1 MAEFNIEIVDQVLAA
16 CQTNAGEVSDA
27 LSRAMDRRIA
37 LEVGEGVAAS
47 IDTLPPECQGPGLLI
62 LLKVEESGALLV
74 LSESSGLLPIWYD
87 NPDPTGESKLSTLG
101 QELGM
106 TLLPDELIAL
116 EFETAAVEDLAVA
129 IAQLGLGPKPGLISL
144 ELSSDEK
151 VTTAPLLWPIANPAA
166 IHADPIPEASP
177 TANKTT
183 ESSSQTSPGS
193 NPPPSSRI
201 SDFNELPAYSRSL
214 LRISVPVKVTLASK
228 RMKVSDIVELGVGA
242 IIEFDKSCD
251 DALNVEVGDQTVAA
265 GEAVKVGDK
274 FGLRL
279 TEVVMPEERY
289 ISLKGCRRVR

>member
-1 MAEFNIEIVDQVLAA
+1 MAEFNIEIVDQVLAT

-27 LSRAMDRRIA
+27 LSRTMNRKIS
-37 LEVGEGVAAS
+37 LEVEESGPVA
-47 IDTLPPECQGPGLLI
+47 IDALPPECQGPGLLI
-62 LLKVEESGALLV
+62 LLKVEASAALLV
-74 LSESSGLLPIWYD
+74 LPESSGLLPIWYD
-87 NPDPTGESKLSTLG
+87 NPDPTGESKLATLG

-116 EFETAAVEDLAVA
+116 EFETHAVENLAEV
-129 IAQLGLGPKPGLISL
+129 ISRMGLGPKPGLISL
-144 ELSSDEK
+144 RLTSDEK
-151 VTTAPLLWPIANPAA
+151 STTAPLLWPIANPAA
-166 IHADPIPEASP
+166 IHADEAANESP
-177 TANKTT
+177 TATKPPEGT
-183 ESSSQTSPGS
+183 SQNAQGS

-214 LRISVPVKVTLASK
+214 LRISVPVKVTLAHK
-228 RMKVSDIVELGVGA
+228 RMKISDIVELGVGA

-251 DALNVEVGDQTVAA
+251 DALNVEIGDQTVAA

>member
-27 LSRAMDRRIA
+27 LSRAMDRKIA
-37 LEVGEGVAAS
+37 LEVGEGVPAS
-47 IDTLPPECQGPGLLI
+47 IEALPAECRGPGLLI
-62 LLKVEESGALLV
+62 LLKVEKSAALLV
-74 LSESSGLLPIWYD
+74 LPESSGLLPIWYD

-116 EFETAAVEDLAVA
+116 EFETSAVDDLAEA
-129 IAQLGLGPKPGLISL
+129 ISRLGLGPGAAFISL
-144 ELSSDEK
+144 NLTSDEK
-151 VTTAPLLWPIANPAA
+151 VTTAPLLWPITNPAA
-166 IHADPIPEASP
+166 IHAEPMPQEHSTTTNSADTAS
-177 TANKTT
+177 
-183 ESSSQTSPGS
+183 STSHGS
-193 NPPPSSRI
+193 NPPHASRI

-251 DALNVEVGDQTVAA
+251 DALNVEIGDQTVAA